1 MLNLSFPNNFIETN
15 SLIPEDIW
23 NALTLAP
30 LVIIRNHKGRLDDRQ
45 WAFDFVSSLGTLGA
59 DELHITLDNV
69 PKQRLSKFDIYT
81 MDNKD
86 PMFLSNSGYVESWH
100 QDMTCVPKPTRFSVI
115 LNQSVEGNPHPQ
127 TEFKNLAATYKYSQY
142 KEEAEDVLFT
152 HFNTNIYTINN
163 PTEEQYAD
171 LTHNHPLVQD
181 FYGTKH
187 YCFNPTFISMQKDE
201 KIKELVS
208 RINLESLNPMFH
220 YKHRYQEGDILIWNQ
235 LMTNHRVLLRDE
247 HKQRVNWRASF
258 IDDKMEN
265 WYEQKDRN

>member
-23 NALTLAP
+23 NALKLAP
-30 LVIIRNHKGRLDDRQ
+30 LVVIRNHNGVLDDRQ

-59 DELHITLDNV
+59 DELHITLNNE
-69 PKQRLSKFDIYT
+69 PKLRLSKFDIYT

-86 PMFLSNSGYVESWH
+86 EKFLRNSGYVSEWH
-100 QDMTCVPKPTRFSVI
+100 QDMTCVPKPTTFSVI
-115 LNQSVEGNPHPQ
+115 LNQSVEGYPHPQ

-142 KEEAEDVLFT
+142 KEEANDVLFT

-163 PTEEQYAD
+163 PTEEQYAKMSYS
-171 LTHNHPLVQD
+171 HPLVQD

-187 YCFNPTFISMQKDE
+187 YCFNPTFISQQRDPE
-201 KIKELVS
+201 VKELVS
-208 RINLESLNPMFH
+208 RINIESQNPMFH
-220 YKHRYQEGDILIWNQ
+220 YRHKYQTGDILIWNQ
-235 LMTNHRVLLRDE
+235 LMTNHRVSLKAD

-258 IDDKMEN
+258 IDDKMRE
-265 WYEQKDRN
+265 WYER